1 MKSRL
6 YYAVVCYIL
15 AVVLLFVCVPIV
27 KRMTYPKTEAVRVV
41 KAIEQGE
48 QITVEKL
55 ESIEI
60 GAWNLSDGVIEKSED
75 AIGRYAAVDIV
86 ADDILM
92 DSKISQ
98 LPLDGDVPKDILPS
112 DQVVTLLQVKMIEGS
127 EYPLPQM
134 GDVMKLNLFR
144 KKLTDIP
151 ELQFIRV
158 LSVLP
163 QSEEDT
169 AVTLTVAVNEKQR
182 KFISRHSED
191 LFYGSV
197 IVRSNEELAMK
208 LLAEQKAHFEEAD

>member
-15 AVVLLFVCVPIV
+15 AVILLFVCVPLV

-48 QITVEKL
+48 QITSKKVEA
-55 ESIEI
+55 IEI
-60 GAWNLSDGVIEKSED
+60 GAWNIPDGVIRKPED
-75 AIGRYAAVDIV
+75 VIGRYAAVDIV
-86 ADDILM
+86 TDDLLL
-92 DSKISQ
+92 DTKISQ

-127 EYPLPQM
+127 EYPLPEM

-163 QSEEDT
+163 QTEEET
-169 AVTLTVAVNEKQR
+169 VTLTVAVNEKQR
-182 KFISRHSED
+182 KYISKHAED

-208 LLAEQKAHFEEAD
+208 LLAEQKAYFEEAD

>member
-15 AVVLLFVCVPIV
+15 AVVLLFVCVPFV
-27 KRMTYPKTEAVRVV
+27 KRMTYPKTEAVRAV

-48 QITVEKL
+48 QITGEKL

-60 GAWNLSDGVIEKSED
+60 GAWNLPDGVIEKSED
-75 AIGRYAAVDIV
+75 VIGRYAAVDIV

-112 DQVVTLLQVKMIEGS
+112 DQSVTLLQVKMIEGS
-127 EYPLPQM
+127 EYPFPEM

-163 QSEEDT
+163 QTEEET
-169 AVTLTVAVNEKQR
+169 VTLTVAVNEKQR
-182 KFISRHSED
+182 KYISRHAED
-191 LFYGSV
+191 MFYGSV

-208 LLAEQKAHFEEAD
+208 LLAEQKAYFEEAD

>member
-6 YYAVVCYIL
+6 YYAVVCYML
-15 AVVLLFVCVPIV
+15 AVILLFVCLPLV

-48 QITVEKL
+48 QITSKKVEA
-55 ESIEI
+55 IEI
-60 GAWNLSDGVIEKSED
+60 GAWNIPDGVIKKPED
-75 AIGRYAAVDIV
+75 VIGRYAAVDIV
-86 ADDILM
+86 TDDILL
-92 DSKISQ
+92 DTKISQ

-112 DQVVTLLQVKMIEGS
+112 DHTVTLLQVKMIEGS
-127 EYPLPQM
+127 EYPLPEM

-163 QSEEDT
+163 QAEEDT
-169 AVTLTVAVNEKQR
+169 AVTLTVAVNEVQR
-182 KFISRHSED
+182 KYLSRHTENV
-191 LFYGSV
+191 FYGSV

-208 LLAEQKAHFEEAD
+208 LLAEQKAYFEEAD